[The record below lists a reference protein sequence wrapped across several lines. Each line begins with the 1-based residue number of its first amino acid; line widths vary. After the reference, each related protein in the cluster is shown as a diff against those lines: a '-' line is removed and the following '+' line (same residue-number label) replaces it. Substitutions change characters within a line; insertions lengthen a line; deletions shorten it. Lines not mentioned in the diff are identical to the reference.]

1 MDSMRLKDLVSIHTA
16 SINPMDAPE
25 KLFHLYSLPSF
36 DDNRKREEVLG
47 RQIHSN
53 KSLVPN
59 RCILFNKLNVRFQRI
74 WLIDN
79 DDADK
84 ICSTEF
90 LPLIVDENKI
100 DFYYCYFLLHA
111 PSITNYLTGQN
122 TNTSGS
128 HKRIDPDDF
137 LSIEVQLPSLPEQKR
152 IGKFLFDIE
161 QKIIVNRQINDYLE
175 AMARQLYDYW
185 FVQFDFPN
193 EHGKPYKSSGGKM
206 VWNEKLKREIPE
218 HWNSATLQDY
228 LTIKNGKD
236 HKSLIDGVFPVYGS
250 GGLMR
255 YVDSYLF
262 EGESVLFPRKGSLNH
277 IMYVNE
283 AFWTVD
289 TMFYT
294 ELKIP
299 NSAKFIFYSVNGID
313 FTGLDS
319 GTGVPSMTST
329 TLYSIKLLK
338 PTPNLLQSFDEKI
351 QPWFHSIENNRRI
364 IVDSMKLRNELLPL
378 LMNGQVSIK
387 PLNNH
392 LSHD

>member
-1 MDSMRLKDLVSIHTA
+1 MRRATKLTLLPCTCKCSI
-16 SINPMDAPE
+16 
-25 KLFHLYSLPSF
+25 LPH
-36 DDNRKREEVLG
+36 NL
-47 RQIHSN
+47 
-53 KSLVPN
+53 
-59 RCILFNKLNVRFQRI
+59 
-74 WLIDN
+74 
-79 DDADK
+79 
-84 ICSTEF
+84 
-90 LPLIVDENKI
+90 
-100 DFYYCYFLLHA
+100 
-111 PSITNYLTGQN
+111 
-122 TNTSGS
+122 
-128 HKRIDPDDF
+128 
-137 LSIEVQLPSLPEQKR
+137 
-152 IGKFLFDIE
+152 
-161 QKIIVNRQINDYLE
+161 INDYLE